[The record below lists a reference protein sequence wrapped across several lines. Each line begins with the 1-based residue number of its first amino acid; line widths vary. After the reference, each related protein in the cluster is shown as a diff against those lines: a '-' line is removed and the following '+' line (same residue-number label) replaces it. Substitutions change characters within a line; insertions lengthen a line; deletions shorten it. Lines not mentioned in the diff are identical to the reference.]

1 MRTRR
6 AVLVSLV
13 AGCIFFGAG
22 CGDEGGTGE
31 NDPGPTFTPP
41 GASSGGPKGG
51 GEEPAPNGG
60 VVGSGASSSGSTT
73 PTPPAGGAD
82 STKGSGGPTG
92 FSTQTSKGGLKYQ
105 IDAPAGAGK
114 PLGLLV
120 LLHGST
126 ASNYTNFVPMMKA
139 VATQYDLIRVSVLA
153 PNGQGWNEGGNAA
166 QASAADKLHALV
178 QDDLFPK
185 YDIDKKKIVFSGQSS
200 GGGFLATHFVPLHA
214 KDYVGGALMQCG
226 AAPPASSF
234 APSTDT
240 KKNFRLHFE
249 ITTGDPIWP
258 QSYAQ
263 AVSAYTSA
271 GMSLTKDNTKPGGHC
286 AFDQQKVIQDH
297 IKFILGL

>member
-1 MRTRR
+1 MRTGR
-6 AVLVSLV
+6 AVLVSMV
-13 AGCIFFGAG
+13 VGCTFFGVG
-22 CGDEGGTGE
+22 CGDEAAGPADPPGPSFV
-31 NDPGPTFTPP
+31 DPGDR
-41 GASSGGPKGG
+41 GGGSSG
-51 GEEPAPNGG
+51 EAPANGG
-60 VVGSGASSSGSTT
+60 VVSSGPSSSSSSGGSS
-73 PTPPAGGAD
+73 PAPPGGGVD

-105 IDAPAGAGK
+105 IDAPAPSGK

-120 LLHGST
+120 LLHGSS
-126 ASNYTNFVPMMKA
+126 ASSYTTCVPMIHA
-139 VATQYDLIRVSVLA
+139 VATHYALIRVSVLA

-166 QASAADKLHALV
+166 QVSAADKLHALV
-178 QDDLFPK
+178 QQDLFPK
-185 YDIDKKKIVFSGQSS
+185 YDIDKRKVIFSGQSS

-226 AAPPASSF
+226 AAPPASAL

-263 AVSAYTSA
+263 AVTAYTAA

-297 IKFILGL
+297 IAFILGL